1 MLGEKR
7 PFFPQTETP
16 TMIPK
21 FNIWLEEDGDVII
34 SLWRIRLLT
43 AIGETGSISSAAA
56 HLGVPYRIAW
66 QRLNEMETRLGQQ
79 LVITQTGGRDGGGS
93 QLTPL
98 AQAYITQFQTL
109 SQAINT
115 LLQTHLPTLRN
126 PASSE
131 EKL

>member
-1 MLGEKR
+1 
-7 PFFPQTETP
+7 
-16 TMIPK
+16 MIPK

-56 HLGVPYRIAW
+56 QLGVPYRIAW

-79 LVITQTGGRDGGGS
+79 LVITQTGGRNGGGS

-109 SQAINT
+109 SQEINT
-115 LLQTHLPTLRN
+115 LLQTHFPTLRN
-126 PASSE
+126 PSGS
-131 EKL
+131 